1 MNSSPEVVFCGY
13 TVPHPA
19 ERKLHV
25 RIQTNGP
32 KAIDILK
39 RGLKDLENLCD
50 ETTVIFKVSVFLNI
64 ILKYLSSDW
73 YLSITI
79 SEEYEP

>member
-1 MNSSPEVVFCGY
+1 MFFIDFEQFNTLFIFYFVVPFSPEVVFCGY

-32 KAIDILK
+32 RAIDILK
-39 RGLKDLENLCD
+39 RGLKELEKLCD
-50 ETTVIFKVSVFLNI
+50 ETTVTFKVSI
-64 ILKYLSSDW
+64 C
-73 YLSITI
+73 
-79 SEEYEP
+79 E

>member
-1 MNSSPEVVFCGY
+1 MQQHSYIILNFSPEVVFCGY

-32 KAIDILK
+32 RAIDILK
-39 RGLKDLENLCD
+39 RGLKELEKLCD
-50 ETTVIFKVSVFLNI
+50 ETTVTFKVGVIF
-64 ILKYLSSDW
+64 
-73 YLSITI
+73 
-79 SEEYEP
+79 